1 MRRAAAIALA
11 LALALP
17 QATAAQVVRT
27 EAGEVGGMTLPSG
40 VEAWLG
46 VPFAAP
52 PVRELRWQPPQPLAP
67 WQGTWQATRPAPQ
80 CLQPL
85 RSPRQN
91 HYFGVEAT
99 SEDCLYLNIWAP
111 PGKREKLPVV
121 VFIYGGGFNIGS
133 ASMAN
138 YSGEGLARDGVIRVN
153 LAYRVG
159 PLGFLSHP
167 ELSRESGTGAS
178 GNYGLMDLV
187 AGLRWVKANIAAFGG
202 DPANVTIAGQSAGA
216 MAIAALQQ
224 SPMAAGLFHKI
235 VAMSGSNFGPMAGPV
250 PLARAEEQGLALQ
263 QELGAASL
271 ADLRALPGDRLVGTR
286 TARDPLVVDG
296 QVLRAGAEQAFAS
309 RLASDVPVL
318 LGYTQ
323 DESFRPLGPVA
334 SQQDLEREL
343 AARFG
348 TRAASIAAAYR
359 SAGPARAAID
369 IARDASVGLQMA
381 DWARAQAAH
390 GKAPVYAYLFA
401 RRQPYTAGVTFSDHD
416 PATAGA
422 YHTGDVPYWLRT
434 RGALNLFRQTRTWE
448 EGDAVLEEEM
458 AQALVSFARTGTP
471 RSTKLGAWPAFDLR
485 NPAMVRLAPDPA
497 RIGWPHFADMTLLAD
512 AAPVPRPA
520 GGAPRD

>member
-1 MRRAAAIALA
+1 MRRAVGIALA
-11 LALALP
+11 LVLALP
-17 QATAAQVVRT
+17 QGSAAQVVHT
-27 EAGEVGGMTLPSG
+27 EAGGVGGVTLSSG

-52 PVRELRWQPPQPLAP
+52 PVRELRWKPPQPVAP

-99 SEDCLYLNIWAP
+99 SEDCLYLNVWAP
-111 PGKREKLPVV
+111 AGKREKLPVV

-153 LAYRVG
+153 LSYRVG
-159 PLGFLSHP
+159 PLGFMSHP
-167 ELSRESGTGAS
+167 ELSQESGNGAS

-202 DPANVTIAGQSAGA
+202 DPANVTIAGQSAGS

-235 VAMSGSNFGPMAGPV
+235 VAMSGSNFGPMVAPA

-263 QELGAASL
+263 QELGAGSL

-286 TARDPLVVDG
+286 TARDPLVLDG
-296 QVLRAGAEQAFAS
+296 QVLRAGAEQSFAS
-309 RLASDVPVL
+309 GLAADVPLL

-323 DESFRPLGPVA
+323 DESFRPLGPVT
-334 SQQDLEREL
+334 SQADLEREL

-348 TRAASIAAAYR
+348 TRAGSIAAAYR
-359 SAGPARAAID
+359 SAEPERAAIE

-381 DWARAQAAH
+381 DWARAQATH
-390 GKAPVYAYLFA
+390 GKAPVYAYFFA
-401 RRQPYTAGVTFSDHD
+401 RSQPYTTGVTFSDHD

-434 RGALNLFRQTRTWE
+434 RDALNLFRQTRTWE
-448 EGDAVLEEEM
+448 EGDAILEEEM
-458 AQALVSFARTGTP
+458 AQALLSFARTGLP
-471 RSTKLGAWPAFDLR
+471 RSPKLGAWTAFDAK
-485 NPAMVRLAPDPA
+485 NPALVRLVLDPA
-497 RIGWPHFADMTLLAD
+497 RIAWPHFTDMALLAD
-512 AAPVPRPA
+512 PTPVPRPA
-520 GGAPRD
+520 GGSPRD